1 MDKSDNRKGKVFEPV
16 VMCIIVVLMVIFSVK
31 VKGEDDIGALE
42 SKKAE
47 NESKQAEAQSQA
59 GELES
64 SKSQLE
70 QMVVNFN
77 NQMESL
83 AGELNDLD
91 AKIKDKERAIRKTKK
106 ELKQA
111 KKDEKEQ
118 YNSMKDRIQFLFEA
132 GNTNYLEILMS
143 DGSITEN
150 LNKAEYFS
158 QLYEYDR
165 QMLKKYQDTKDK
177 ISDKND
183 TLNVEKGEL
192 DGLKKDTEAKQVEIA
207 NMIAESNQKIADYQS
222 KISQA
227 ESQAAEFEAKA
238 DEAESEIDEWHAE
251 SLRQQEESILKQ
263 QQLNAKNGETESY
276 DAYNYTA
283 TELDLLACLIQAEAE
298 DQPYY
303 GKLAVGSVVMN
314 RMDNRSFPDT
324 MAGVLYQPYQFTPV
338 TVNHRFANILARGA
352 NEECYKAAREVMAGN
367 RVGSWLYFRMND
379 GSRVGTV
386 IGDHVFY

>member
-1 MDKSDNRKGKVFEPV
+1 MNKSDTKKERILEPV
-16 VMCIIVVLMVIFSVK
+16 VMCIIVVLLIVFSVK
-31 VKGEDDIGALE
+31 VKGEDNIGALE

-70 QMVVNFN
+70 QMVIDFN

-83 AGELNDLD
+83 AGELNELD
-91 AKIKDKERAIRKTKK
+91 TKIKDKEREIRKTKK

-118 YNSMKDRIQFLFEA
+118 YNSMKDRIQFLFEV
-132 GNTNYLEILMS
+132 GETNYLEILLS
-143 DGSITEN
+143 DGSIAEN

-165 QMLKKYQDTKDK
+165 QMLVKYQNTKDK
-177 ISDKND
+177 ISEKND
-183 TLNVEKGEL
+183 TLNIEKGEL
-192 DGLKKDTEAKQVEIA
+192 DGLKKDTEAKQIEVS
-207 NMIAESNQKIADYQS
+207 NMITESNQRIQQYQAQ
-222 KISQA
+222 ISEA
-227 ESQAAEFEAKA
+227 ESLAAEYEAKA

-251 SLRQQEESILKQ
+251 SLRQQEESILRQ
-263 QQLNAKNGETESY
+263 QQLNARNGETESY
-276 DAYNYTA
+276 NSYNFTA

-303 GKLAVGSVVMN
+303 GKLAVGSVVLN
-314 RMDNRSFPDT
+314 RMENSSFPST

-352 NEECYKAAREVMAGN
+352 NEECYRAARDVMAGN

-379 GSRVGTV
+379 GSRTGTI